1 MSVIEIERLLA
12 PISDVNPV
20 GEDARHEFCYEM
32 MESEVKKFGSLF
44 GETVDWS
51 VVKTHAIEVLEHHSK
66 DLKAICYLV
75 RALTEEFGLQGF
87 EQGLK
92 LLSEALN

>member
-20 GEDARHEFCYEM
+20 GEDARYEFCYEM

-51 VVKTHAIEVLEHHSK
+51 VVKRTP
-66 DLKAICYLV
+66 LK
-75 RALTEEFGLQGF
+75 F
-87 EQGLK
+87 
-92 LLSEALN
+92 LNTTAKI